1 MNFQYLS
8 LVVAMV
14 LLEMGVGIA
23 AFVKKDEIKH
33 STHIEPL
40 HLAIAGGVLF
50 TIGFVQVIPKSVYIF
65 FIYFPIIFSAISQ
78 QIISGGMMF
87 YNFRQVHQNY

>member
-1 MNFQYLS
+1 MNFQYLL

-65 FIYFPIIFSAISQ
+65 FIYFPIIFTAISQ
-78 QIISGGMMF
+78 QIISGGLMF
-87 YNFRQVHQNY
+87 YNFRQEHQNY

>member
-65 FIYFPIIFSAISQ
+65 FIYFPIIFTAISQ

-87 YNFRQVHQNY
+87 YNFRQEHQNY